1 MITVNH
7 ILGNININSDL
18 KKKYEDMIKNNNCEK
33 VVINRL
39 ESQKLRMRKNTD
51 NQTDVIF
58 SAKNGPE

>member
-1 MITVNH
+1 MENRKEIKNMITVNH

-39 ESQKLRMRKNTD
+39 ESQ
-51 NQTDVIF
+51 
-58 SAKNGPE
+58 